1 MDAFYQGRS
10 VLVTGGCGFI
20 GSHLVDALVL
30 GGARVR
36 VLGSYSS
43 SGTWGNLER
52 YRNSDADIDVR
63 LGTVTDPSFV
73 ASCVDGQDV
82 VFHLAALIGIPYSY
96 VAPEHYVQTNV
107 VGTLN
112 VLEAVRRHETPRLV
126 HTSTSECFGSAQS
139 VPMSELHPISAQS
152 PYAATKVAADQLAGS
167 YWRSFGTPAVTVR
180 PFNTFGPRQT
190 LRAVVPTV
198 IAQALVGPRVR
209 LGSVTPLRDLN
220 PVQNTVTAMMLAG
233 SVAGI
238 EGELFVVGS
247 GVERSIGDVVEA
259 VGEVIGR
266 PIEIETD
273 ERRIRPDASEV
284 DRLWCDYSKA
294 RALLGYEPTV
304 SFMDSLKETVEWMR
318 DIRVDPVSYAV

>member
-1 MDAFYQGRS
+1 MSDFYQGRA

-20 GSHLVDALVL
+20 GSHLVDALL
-30 GGARVR
+30 RSGAHVR
-36 VLGSYSS
+36 VLGRYSS
-43 SGTWGNLER
+43 SGSWGNLER
-52 YRNSDADIDVR
+52 YRNSDVDLDVR

-73 ASCVDGQDV
+73 ASSVAAQDV

-107 VGTLN
+107 TGTLN

-152 PYAATKVAADQLAGS
+152 PYAATKVAADQLVGS
-167 YWRSFGTPAVTVR
+167 YWRSFGTPGVTVR

-198 IAQALVGPRVR
+198 IAQALAGPRVR

-220 PVQNTVTAMMLAG
+220 PVQNTVNAMMLAG
-233 SVAGI
+233 SVPGI

-247 GVERSIGDVVEA
+247 GVERSVGDVVEA
-259 VGEVIGR
+259 VAVLLGR
-266 PIEIETD
+266 PLEIETD
-273 ERRIRPDASEV
+273 DRRVRPEASEV
-284 DRLWCDYSKA
+284 DRLLCDYGKA
-294 RALLGYEPTV
+294 RDRLGYEPAV
-304 SFMDSLKETVEWMR
+304 SFNEALRETIEWMR
-318 DIRVDPVSYAV
+318 DMRVDTVGYAV

>member
-1 MDAFYQGRS
+1 MSGFYDGRP

-20 GSHLVDALVL
+20 GSHLVDTLL
-30 GGARVR
+30 QRGARVR

-43 SGTWGNLER
+43 SGRWGNLEH
-52 YRNSDADIDVR
+52 YRGGDADLDVR
-63 LGTVTDPSFV
+63 LGTVSDPGFV
-73 ASCVDGQDV
+73 SGCVEGQDV

-139 VPMSELHPISAQS
+139 VPMNELHPLSAQS

-167 YWRSFGTPAVTVR
+167 YWRSFGTPAVTIR

-198 IAQALVGPRVR
+198 IAQALAGSRIR

-220 PVQNTVTAMMLAG
+220 PVQNTVGAMMLAG
-233 SVAGI
+233 SVQGV

-247 GVERSIGDVVEA
+247 GVERTVGDVVEA
-259 VGEVIGR
+259 VGEVLGR
-266 PIEIETD
+266 SLEIELD
-273 ERRIRPDASEV
+273 EQRVRPEASEV
-284 DRLWCDYSKA
+284 DRLLCDFSKA
-294 RALLGYEPTV
+294 RVRLGYEPTV
-304 SFMDSLKETVEWMR
+304 LFIEALQETVAWMR
-318 DIRVDPVSYAV
+318 ELRVDSVGYAV

>member
-1 MDAFYQGRS
+1 MNEYYQGRS

-20 GSHLVDALVL
+20 GSHLVDSLL
-30 GGARVR
+30 QSGAHVR

-43 SGTWGNLER
+43 SGSWGNLEG
-52 YRNSDADIDVR
+52 YRNLDVDLDVR
-63 LGTVTDPSFV
+63 LGTVTDPTFV
-73 ASCVDGQDV
+73 ARCVEGQDV

-107 VGTLN
+107 TGTLN
-112 VLEAVRRHETPRLV
+112 VLEAVRRHETSRLV

-167 YWRSFGTPAVTVR
+167 YWRSFGTRAVTVR

-198 IAQALVGPRVR
+198 IAQALAGSVVR

-220 PVQNTVTAMMLAG
+220 PVQNTVNAMLLAG

-238 EGELFVVGS
+238 DGELFVVGS
-247 GVERSIGDVVEA
+247 GVERSVGDVVDA
-259 VGEVIGR
+259 VAELLGKSLEV
-266 PIEIETD
+266 ETD
-273 ERRIRPDASEV
+273 DRRVRPEASEV
-284 DRLWCDYSKA
+284 DRLLCDFSKA
-294 RALLGYEPTV
+294 HARLGYEPMV
-304 SFMDSLKETVEWMR
+304 SFTEALHATVEWMR
-318 DIRVDPVSYAV
+318 TMRVDPVGYAV